1 MNNFEKSSNQ
11 SYSYEKLND
20 EGALST
26 LSNKQRAR
34 LHDLRSNKI
43 RLIVEANHKKR
54 RLMWDPV
61 RHKFINQSDYYR
73 DLKPSDCK
81 SYLIPKVLQAKKWF
95 GKTPLF
101 LEAITIYI
109 EAILLYKHFI
119 NDDDISINLEK
130 VYEID
135 KQYARYMEIIMFDTM
150 KSQEEIIEE
159 IFHHPFWSM
168 LSHNFSFNKKP

>member
-1 MNNFEKSSNQ
+1 MIYYLFNKRITIN
-11 SYSYEKLND
+11 YEKLND
-20 EGALST
+20 KRKFSGE
-26 LSNKQRAR
+26 QIIRFQ
-34 LHDLRSNKI
+34 DLQKDQI
-43 RLIVEANHKKR
+43 RRVIETNHNR
-54 RLMWDPV
+54 HRLMWDPV
-61 RHKFINQSDYYR
+61 QHRIINQSDYYR